1 MKPSTKLLAIVG
13 ILPVIGDFIEDMN
26 DEKIFTKAI
35 KMRANHLLEEIRKS
49 DQRLIGDAGEEIW
62 NQQMDIQMAFR
73 QWLKNAENEQER
85 ENQSN

>member
-26 DEKIFTKAI
+26 DEKIFTRSIKQKAN
-35 KMRANHLLEEIRKS
+35 MLLDEIRRS

-73 QWLKNAENEQER
+73 QWLKNAENEQR
-85 ENQSN
+85 G

>member
-1 MKPSTKLLAIVG
+1 MKIETKLLAIVG

-35 KMRANHLLEEIRKS
+35 KMRANHLLDEIRKS
-49 DQRLIGDAGEEIW
+49 DKRLLDDADQEIW

-73 QWLKNAENEQER
+73 QWLKNAEDEQR
-85 ENQSN
+85 G

>member
-1 MKPSTKLLAIVG
+1 MKIETKLLAIVG

-35 KMRANHLLEEIRKS
+35 KMRANHLLDEIRKS
-49 DQRLIGDAGEEIW
+49 DKRLLDDADQEIW

-73 QWLKNAENEQER
+73 QWLKQAEDEQR
-85 ENQSN
+85 G

>member
-26 DEKIFTKAI
+26 DEKIFTRSIKQKAN
-35 KMRANHLLEEIRKS
+35 MLLDEIRRS
-49 DQRLIGDAGEEIW
+49 DQRLIGDAGEDIW

-73 QWLKNAENEQER
+73 QWLKQAEDER
-85 ENQSN
+85 

>member
-26 DEKIFTKAI
+26 DEKIFTRSIKQKAN
-35 KMRANHLLEEIRKS
+35 MLLDEIRRS

-73 QWLKNAENEQER
+73 QWLKQAEDDKER
-85 ENQSN
+85 

>member
-26 DEKIFTKAI
+26 DEKIFTRSIKQKAN
-35 KMRANHLLEEIRKS
+35 MLLDEIRRS
-49 DQRLIGDAGEEIW
+49 DQRLIGDAGEDIW

-73 QWLKNAENEQER
+73 QWLKQAEDEQR
-85 ENQSN
+85 G

>member
-1 MKPSTKLLAIVG
+1 MKIETKLLAIVG

-35 KMRANHLLEEIRKS
+35 KMRANHLLDEIRKS
-49 DQRLIGDAGEEIW
+49 DKRLLDDADQEIW

-73 QWLKNAENEQER
+73 QWLQNAEDER
-85 ENQSN
+85 

>member
-1 MKPSTKLLAIVG
+1 MKASTKILAIVG

-35 KMRANHLLEEIRKS
+35 KMRANHLLDEIRKS
-49 DQRLIGDAGEEIW
+49 DKKFLDDAGIEIW

-73 QWLKNAENEQER
+73 QWLQNAEDDKER
-85 ENQSN
+85 

>member
-26 DEKIFTKAI
+26 DEKIFTRSIKQKAN
-35 KMRANHLLEEIRKS
+35 MLLDEIRRS
-49 DQRLIGDAGEEIW
+49 DQRLIGDAGEDIW

-73 QWLKNAENEQER
+73 QWLKQAENER
-85 ENQSN
+85 